1 MKKIVTLT
9 VNPAVDISTH
19 AERVIPVRK
28 LRCGK
33 AQREPGGGGI
43 NVARVLKRL
52 GAEVTAL
59 FTAGGSTGDMLGR
72 LVASEGVRSV
82 LLPIDGET
90 RENFTVNE
98 TEGLTQFRFVLA
110 GPTLTTAEWQC
121 SLALLAEHI
130 SAGDFLVAS
139 GSLPEGVPTSFY
151 TSVAKIAAETGAS
164 FILDTAGA
172 ALAGALGPG
181 VSLVKPNSREL
192 ADLIGGDTAT
202 ESAQIEACRA
212 LVNAEKA
219 AAVALTLGAEGAL
232 LVTDNG
238 VWRGR
243 PPKVATSSAVGAGD
257 SFTAGMVWG
266 MAAGW
271 QIEKAFSL
279 GIAAGAATALTPGT
293 ELCHPD
299 DVWRFADQIHLERIT
314 DH

>member
-1 MKKIVTLT
+1 MKKIITLT
-9 VNPAVDISTH
+9 VNPALDISTH

-33 AQREPGGGGI
+33 ARREPGGGGI

-52 GAEVTAL
+52 GAAVTAL
-59 FTAGGSTGDMLGR
+59 FTAGGSTGDLLGR
-72 LVASEGVRSV
+72 LVASEGVKSV
-82 LLPIDGET
+82 LLPIAGET

-98 TEGLTQFRFVLA
+98 TKNLTQFRFVLA
-110 GPTLTTAEWQC
+110 GPILTKAEWQSC
-121 SLALLAEHI
+121 LDMLAEHM
-130 SAGDFLVAS
+130 SPGDFLVAS
-139 GSLPEGVPTSFY
+139 GSLPEGVPTGFY
-151 TSVAKIAAETGAS
+151 ASVAKIAAESGAS
-164 FILDTAGA
+164 FVLDTAGA

-181 VSLVKPNSREL
+181 VSLIKPNLREL
-192 ADLIGGDTAT
+192 EDLVGGDTTT
-202 ESAQIEACRA
+202 ENAQIEACQA
-212 LVNAEKA
+212 LVSAGKA

-232 LVTDNG
+232 LVTSNG
-238 VWRGR
+238 VWRAR

-299 DVWRFADQIHLERIT
+299 DVWRFADEIHLKRIS

>member
-1 MKKIVTLT
+1 MKKIITLT
-9 VNPAVDISTH
+9 VNPAVDISTR

-33 AQREPGGGGI
+33 ARREPGGGGI

-59 FTAGGSTGDMLGR
+59 FTAGGSTGDLLGR
-72 LVASEGVRSV
+72 LVADEGVKSIRV
-82 LLPIDGET
+82 PIAGET
-90 RENFTVNE
+90 RENFTVTE
-98 TEGLTQFRFVLA
+98 TENLKQFRFVLE
-110 GPTLTTAEWQC
+110 GPILTKAEWQR
-121 SLALLAEHI
+121 SLDMLAEHMT
-130 SAGDFLVAS
+130 AGGFLVAS
-139 GSLPEGVPTSFY
+139 GSLPDGVPTGFY
-151 TSVAKIAAETGAS
+151 ASVAKIAAESGAG

-172 ALAGALGPG
+172 ALAGAIGPG
-181 VSLVKPNSREL
+181 ISLIKPNLREL
-192 ADLIGGDTAT
+192 GDLVVGDTAT

-212 LVNAEKA
+212 LVSAGKA

-232 LVTDNG
+232 LVTSNG
-238 VWRGR
+238 VWRAR
-243 PPKVATSSAVGAGD
+243 PPKVAALSAVGAGD

-279 GIAAGAATALTPGT
+279 GIAAGAGAALTPGT

-299 DVWRFADQIHLERIT
+299 DVWRFADQIHLERVS